1 MTAGIIAGDWD
12 PRFNKVVDV
21 FRDSLTSRFEVGAS
35 FAVEIEGEM
44 LINLW
49 VVIKMPNALS
59 RGSTTRLLTSFL

>member
-1 MTAGIIAGDWD
+1 MTAEIIAGDWD

-35 FAVEIEGEM
+35 FAVEVEGEM

-49 VVIKMPNALS
+49 GGHQDAQRTKP
-59 RGSTTRLLTSFL
+59 